1 MHTIQHPFFL
11 TSSRGDNLS
20 ADGSSFEVRLN
31 PPLRIP
37 REAMHT
43 RVYCNQASCQY
54 SFPNVGPTTGT
65 LTLRSEDP
73 ITHSLVTYVLTAP
86 PGLYSNVPELMQA
99 LAASAKSQG
108 MPGVD
113 DVDSFRANV
122 LDITAD
128 TITSRALLTV
138 KSQGISVLLDPTATQ
153 NDILV
158 NLLGFDIAQSAN
170 GGVLSPQQ
178 QGWAFIATPSP
189 GGPGLSSRVQFFWTP
204 SGGTGLTQEV
214 YIPSHAYTIEGYRTA
229 INAELAAGRT
239 NSALPAIPGGT
250 SLQITSLVITSGV
263 NLGPGVFAS
272 AGNNSTL
279 TDSSVSFAAP
289 NTTLVQASVGETKT
303 YSAHGAGTFDKVRS
317 LQISCPGLASG
328 VHVND
333 ESGSSTI
340 CRFPI
345 NAAPGELIQFD
356 PINPIKNT
364 RDMSG
369 DMLSSFRVQLQDQL
383 AQPIDTAGESYNVV
397 IIIEYDLA
405 RGTKTSGGLQ

>member
-43 RVYCNQASCQY
+43 RVYCNQASCLY
-54 SFPNVGPTTGT
+54 SFPNNVTTGT
-65 LTLRSEDP
+65 LTLRTDAG
-73 ITHSLVTYVLTAP
+73 TADAGTGYVPLEYILTVP
-86 PGLYSNVPELMQA
+86 PGLYSGLQDVENA
-99 LAASAKSQG
+99 LAASAIAQG
-108 MPGVD
+108 MRASGVD
-113 DVDSFRANV
+113 ITDVKTFQDNV
-122 LDITAD
+122 LRLEAD
-128 TITSRALLTV
+128 TVTSRAVLTV
-138 KSQGISVLLDPTATQ
+138 KSQGTSVLLDPTTTR

-158 NLLGFDIAQSAN
+158 GLLGFAATQANN
-170 GGVLSPQQ
+170 GGILSPQQ
-178 QGWAFIATPSP
+178 KGWKMSANPST
-189 GGPGLSSRVQFFWTP
+189 GQVLRSRVQFFWTV
-204 SGGTGLTQEV
+204 GGTEHTQEIF
-214 YIPSHAYTIEGYRTA
+214 IPSHAYTADAYRA
-229 INAELAAGRT
+229 AVNAELAAGRT
-239 NSALPAIPGGT
+239 NPALTAIPGGT
-250 SLQITSLVITSGV
+250 NLRMTALAVASSASV
-263 NLGPGVFAS
+263 NTTMS
-272 AGNNSTL
+272 
-279 TDSSVSFAAP
+279 DSSVSPGFGDTVLFYSPDGA
-289 NTTLVQASVGETKT
+289 TKT
-303 YSAHGAGTFDKVRS
+303 YVAQNPGTFDKVRS